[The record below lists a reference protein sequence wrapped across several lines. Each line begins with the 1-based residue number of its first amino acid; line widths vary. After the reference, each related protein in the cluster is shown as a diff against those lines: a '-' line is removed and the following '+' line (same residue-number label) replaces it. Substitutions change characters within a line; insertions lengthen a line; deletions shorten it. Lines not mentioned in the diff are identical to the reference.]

1 MRFQSIH
8 PAFIA
13 VISSLVLSACG
24 GGGGGD
30 SAPTAPPPSGNVPP
44 PAGRRDHH
52 DGRSHH
58 RFRQRLRQRRPLRYQ
73 FRNRYHGRQPGLESD
88 LEGWPGRHPD
98 RLHQRRWSSGSADSI
113 DFDDNVEGPVE
124 SIDLANSRLV
134 VLGQTVLV
142 DGSTVFDDNIS
153 PASLEGLNPGDFVE
167 VSGLTNAD
175 GAVVASRIEKKPAGG
190 EMEIRGTV
198 SNLDSANSTFNI
210 NALVV
215 DFSGAMLDNF
225 SGGTISDGDFVEAK
239 GTTLGPNGEL
249 IATRVERK
257 NPGVGDD
264 DFDGQF
270 QIEGLITRFVSATD
284 FDVAGLP
291 VTTTDQTVF
300 LNGTAADLALNL
312 KVQVEG
318 SRNDDGVL
326 VATKVDIR
334 RASNTRIHAPVDSV
348 DAGSDT
354 VVMLGISVRIDAMTQ
369 IEDKSDADVR
379 SFSIAD
385 ISTGD
390 FLEVRGMEDPDNAG
404 GVLASRLEREDSE
417 DEVRLRGPV
426 ESVSDPSLVILG
438 VTIETNGGTQFE
450 DISDNPI
457 SASAFFGAVAPG
469 VIVQADGVASGTQTI
484 IADEVEFEN

>member
-1 MRFQSIH
+1 MQFQSIH

-24 GGGGGD
+24 GGGGSG

-44 PAGRRDHH
+44 PPAAETITTVGAIT
-52 DGRSHH
+52 GFGSV
-58 RFRQRLRQRRPLRYQ
+58 FVNGVRYDTSSATVTLDDS
-73 FRNRYHGRQPGLESD
+73 PGVESD
-88 LEGWPGRHPD
+88 LRVGQVVTLTGSIND
-98 RLHQRRWSSGSADSI
+98 DGSSGSADSI
-113 DFDDNVEGPVE
+113 DFDDNVEGPVG
-124 SIDLANSRLV
+124 SIDIANNRLV

-190 EMEIRGTV
+190 EMEIRGKV
-198 SNLDSANSTFNI
+198 SSLDSANSTFNI

-239 GTTLGPNGEL
+239 GTTLGSNGEL
-249 IATRVERK
+249 IATRVERE

-318 SRNDDGVL
+318 SRNADGVL

-385 ISTGD
+385 ISVGD

-404 GVLASRLEREDSE
+404 GVLASRLEREDPE
-417 DEVRLRGPV
+417 NEVRLRGPV

-469 VIVQADGVASGTQTI
+469 VIVQANGVVSGTQTI

>member
-44 PAGRRDHH
+44 PAAAETITTVGAIT
-52 DGRSHH
+52 GFGSV
-58 RFRQRLRQRRPLRYQ
+58 FVNGVRYDTSSTSITIDDS
-73 FRNRYHGRQPGLESD
+73 PGLESD
-88 LEGWPGRHPD
+88 LGVGQVITLTGSIND
-98 RLHQRRWSSGSADSI
+98 DGSTGSADSI
-113 DFDDNVEGPVE
+113 DFDDNVEGPVD
-124 SIDLANSRLV
+124 SIDLANSQLV

-167 VSGLTNAD
+167 VSGLTNAA

-239 GTTLGPNGEL
+239 GTTLGQNGEL
-249 IATRVERK
+249 IAIRVERK

-348 DAGSDT
+348 DAGNDT